1 MEVTEAQGCSEVSMR
16 CFWGSAAVEPASGE
30 VLALAGKA
38 PLLVKLPDR
47 PWGAAATLP
56 QSLVADVTGMAQYE
70 LHSFVLPVQA
80 H

>member
-1 MEVTEAQGCSEVSMR
+1 VEAAALNTEEFVGCT
-16 CFWGSAAVEPASGE
+16 AVEAGTGE

-56 QSLVADVTGMAQYE
+56 QSLVAGVTGMALYR
-70 LHSFVLPVQA
+70 PKC
-80 H
+80 